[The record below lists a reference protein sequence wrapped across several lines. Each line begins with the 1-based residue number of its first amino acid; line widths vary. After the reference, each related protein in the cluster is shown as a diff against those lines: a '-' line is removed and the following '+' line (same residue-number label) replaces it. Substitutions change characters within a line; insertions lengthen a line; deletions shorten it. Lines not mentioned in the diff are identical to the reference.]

1 MCSDIW
7 NGLGNKGTTVVKY
20 LSIIKLRQADRIVL
34 QSYEGASIMSVVFNL
49 TSEKV
54 KPSSEIWIF
63 LKLLVWF
70 EI

>member
-7 NGLGNKGTTVVKY
+7 SALGNKGTTVVKY

-34 QSYEGASIMSVVFNL
+34 QSCEGASIMSIVFNL

-54 KPSSEIWIF
+54 VPSSEIWIF